1 MTTPSNSAVQNLLPV
16 QAYFNLDGSFNTF
29 IGQGKPFY
37 ATSNPVQSGL
47 TITNSTLDS
56 SPIGATTPSTGAFT
70 SFSTTTGTISTQPS
84 GATDIVNLLALQSY
98 AAGISWKQ
106 PVACATLT
114 NITLS
119 GLQTIDGYTTLAGDR
134 VIVKNQS
141 TAANN
146 GIYIAA
152 SGAWTRS
159 SDANT
164 WNELISAIAFVEY
177 GTQAGSAWF
186 CTATPGGTLGVT
198 AVNWSQFTTSA
209 TYTAGTGLTLTGF
222 QFSITPVG
230 TAGTYGSASSVPV
243 ITTNASGQVSSVT
256 NTSIAINGNQITSG
270 TIGSS
275 YITGSYTGI
284 TGVGT
289 LTAGTW
295 NAGTIGVAYGG
306 TGATT
311 LTGYLIGNG
320 TGAFT
325 ASSTIPTTALS
336 GTITNA
342 QLANSTISG
351 VSLGSNLFSL
361 TAGSNI
367 TFSSGTTYNGSA
379 AITINATVPSQ
390 VYPGAGIANST
401 GSAWGTS
408 YSTTGTGT
416 VVALATSPSFTTPAL
431 GTPSAAVL
439 TNATGLPVST
449 GISGLGTGVATALAV
464 NVGSAGAFVTNGGA
478 LGTPSSGVATNLTGT
493 ASGLSIGGNAATAT
507 TATSATS
514 ATTATNATN
523 IAITDNT
530 SSSATWYPTIVS
542 NTSGNLP
549 QTTSSTKLSF
559 VPSTGNLTSTV
570 LTSTNDA
577 SISGLTVGKGG
588 GSVSTNTAVGANAL
602 LATATGTNNTGIGN
616 NALYAL
622 TSGSENTAVGDASLA
637 ANTTGGQNVSFGRQ
651 SLRNNTTGN
660 YNTALGMA
668 SLINNTTASYNTAIG
683 YQAGYSATGGLI
695 TAVGYKSGFSTTSGN
710 PNLFLG
716 YQAGYS
722 NTTGSSNSI
731 VGSSNTFYYNTTGS
745 NNTAF
750 GDSALY
756 NNTTASYNTAVGY
769 QAASST
775 TTGGA
780 NVHIGQQAGNVVT
793 TGSSNVYVG
802 YQAQASSGAVT
813 NETVIGASCTG
824 KGSSTGFFY
833 AGGGGVYQSNNSATW
848 SITSDQR
855 LKKNIVDNNDG
866 LDKITQ
872 IKVRNF
878 EYRTADEVTDLP
890 KESAI
895 NIQGVQ
901 LGAIAQ
907 ELIEVLPDCVK
918 TESTGVMSVDAS
930 NITWHLINA
939 VKELNAKVTA
949 LEAKLGA

>member
-37 ATSNPVQSGL
+37 ATANPIQSGL

-56 SPIGATTPSTGAFT
+56 SPIGSITPSTGVFT
-70 SFSTTTGTISTQPS
+70 NISTTTGQISTQPS

-146 GIYIAA
+146 GIYVVA
-152 SGAWTRS
+152 SGAWTRA

-270 TIGSS
+270 TVGSS

-507 TATSATS
+507 TATSATT

-530 SSSATWYPTIVS
+530 SSSSTWYPVLS
-542 NTSGNLP
+542 ANSSGNNAA
-549 QTTSSTKLSF
+549 TTSSTKLSF

-570 LTSTNDA
+570 LTSINDA

-588 GSVSTNTAVGANAL
+588 GSVAFNTAIGQGAL
-602 LATATGTNNTGIGN
+602 P
-616 NALYAL
+616 
-622 TSGSENTAVGDASLA
+622 V
-637 ANTTGGQNVSFGRQ
+637 NTTGGDLTAVGGQ
-651 SLRNNTTGN
+651 SLKSNTTGIIN
-660 YNTALGMA
+660 SAFGVNSLLSNTTGGYNTALGHS
-668 SLINNTTASYNTAIG
+668 SLYNNTTASNNTAVG
-683 YQAGYSATGGLI
+683 YQAGYSNTTGGGL
-695 TAVGYKSGFSTTSGN
+695 TA
-710 PNLFLG
+710 LG

-722 NTTGSSNSI
+722 NTTSTNITAIG
-731 VGSSNTFYYNTTGS
+731 YQALYLTTGG
-745 NNTAF
+745 N
-750 GDSALY
+750 
-756 NNTTASYNTAVGY
+756 NTAVGL
-769 QAASST
+769 
-775 TTGGA
+775 
-780 NVHIGQQAGNVVT
+780 QAGYNT
-793 TGSSNVYVG
+793 TSGIDNTYVG
-802 YQAQASSGAVT
+802 YYSGQANQTGSHNTFIGQYAGQAITGSFNTTLGDGAGYQITSGSNHTIIGAYNGNQNGLDIRTNTTGFVVLSTGTGAVMAYSA
-813 NETVIGASCTG
+813 N
-824 KGSSTGFFY
+824 GSGW
-833 AGGGGVYQSNNSATW
+833 YQQNNSTLWA
-848 SITSDQR
+848 ITSDQR
-855 LKKNIVDNNDG
+855 IKKNIVDLENG
-866 LDKITQ
+866 LTTILALK
-872 IKVRNF
+872 
-878 EYRTADEVTDLP
+878 P
-890 KESAI
+890 KEFDYI
-895 NIQGVQ
+895 VTNQHDVGF
-901 LGAIAQ
+901 IAQ
-907 ELIEVLPDCVK
+907 DFETVLPAQI
-918 TESTGVMSVDAS
+918 TEQDAS
-930 NITWHLINA
+930 GQYAELTGGDKLKGIQQNLVPYL
-939 VKELNAKVTA
+939 VKAIQEQQAIIEQLKAKVG
-949 LEAKLGA
+949 L